1 MPATDAF
8 LEIADLKTHF
18 PIEKGFLIK
27 KRIGTV
33 KAVDGIDLS
42 LRKGEVLG
50 LVGESGCGKSTLGRT
65 ILQLIPPTAGKV
77 VLAGKNLAEL
87 RGSDLRRARADFQM
101 IFQDPYASLNPRMT
115 VYDTLAEAI
124 STHREVAGRD
134 MPRQVSELL
143 ERVGL
148 SPRFIRKYPHEFSGG
163 QRQRIAIA
171 RALAVAPQ
179 LIIADE
185 PVSALD
191 VSIQAQI
198 INLLIKLTREMGLTM
213 IFISHDLSVVKHISD
228 RIAVMYLGRI
238 VEIGPS
244 VEVFERPL
252 HPYTKALVS
261 AVPIPNPEREKHR
274 RRIILSG
281 DPPSPIN
288 PPVGCTFHPRCPY
301 MKEEC
306 KAAYPPFIEYT
317 PDRRATCIRLHE
329 INPPPGG

>member
-1 MPATDAF
+1 MPAF
-8 LEIADLKTHF
+8 LELDNLKTHF
-18 PIEKGFLIK
+18 PVEAGFLF
-27 KRIGTV
+27 KRQVGMV
-33 KAVDGIDLS
+33 RAVDGINLS
-42 LRKGEVLG
+42 LAKGEVLG

-65 ILQLIPPTAGKV
+65 ILQLIPPTEGSI
-77 VLAGKNLAEL
+77 VLAGKNLAGLQGDE
-87 RGSDLRRARADFQM
+87 LRRARADFQM

-115 VYDTLAEAI
+115 IFGTLAEAI
-124 STHREVAGRD
+124 STHRPTPAREMPDKVAGL
-134 MPRQVSELL
+134 M

-171 RALAVAPQ
+171 RALAVEPK

-198 INLLIKLTREMGLTM
+198 INLLAKLTREMDLTM

-238 VEIGPS
+238 VEIGPAA
-244 VEVFERPL
+244 EVFEKPL

-261 AVPIPNPEREKHR
+261 AAPIPDPEREKTR

-281 DPPSPIN
+281 DPPSPMN
-288 PPVGCTFHPRCPY
+288 PPEGCAFHPRCPY

-317 PDRRATCIRLHE
+317 PERRATCIRLHE
-329 INPPPGG
+329 INPPTG